1 MNYVQVVL
9 KKDGIHWKRM
19 KNMMQKEFK
28 GAAKIAGAIV
38 ALILTIIHYAYL
50 AMHTAYETAL
60 FIFNR
65 PMFYAN
71 LVKLQES
78 LITAKTEK

>member
-1 MNYVQVVL
+1 MTYLGVVY
-9 KKDGIHWKRM
+9 KKEGIHWKRM
-19 KNMMQKEFK
+19 KNMMKEFK
-28 GAAKIAGAIV
+28 GAAKIIGLIGAIV
-38 ALILTIIHYAYL
+38 LTIVHYAYL

-78 LITAKTEK
+78 LIPVKTEK